1 MDLVAARVKR
11 ALTALAADAAPAV
24 TPTGLTGEAL
34 ARVMRVYSEG
44 WSGYPL
50 EANKRLAPGAVDSP
64 VEQPAC
70 SSDLKDP
77 PRCGYRGYEREGLL
91 VSLGVVA

>member
-1 MDLVAARVKR
+1 MDLVAAGVKR

-50 EANKRLAPGAVDSP
+50 EANKRLAPGAVNSP

-77 PRCGYRGYEREGLL
+77 PRCGYRGYEREGML